1 MSSAQH
7 RRKSRSKKLLLDS
20 WGAWVDTNPSASAK
34 IAWVRDTAGPG
45 ARKKGFARLLVFVL
59 IKLNSVPIMLANLGE
74 SFSCCIKNRTVNI
87 SQYFLP
93 AAA

>member
-1 MSSAQH
+1 MDAS
-7 RRKSRSKKLLLDS
+7 
-20 WGAWVDTNPSASAK
+20 PSASAK
-34 IAWVRDTAGPG
+34 IAWVRDTAEPG
-45 ARKKGFARLLVFVL
+45 ARKRGFARLLVSVL

-87 SQYFLP
+87 SQYFLL